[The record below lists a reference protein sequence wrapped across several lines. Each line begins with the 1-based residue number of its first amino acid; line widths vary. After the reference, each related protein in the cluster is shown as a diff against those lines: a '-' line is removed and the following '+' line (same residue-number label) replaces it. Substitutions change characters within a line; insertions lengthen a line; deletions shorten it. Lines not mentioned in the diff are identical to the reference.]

1 MSEQMSEVIREMV
14 RDFTEGKRSEEDGEY
29 YDPLSIDLRRSIVVW
44 ITYGG
49 PNIWIEIPVEHG
61 PAKICGS
68 WGSDRAE
75 YALSLDEENAVLE
88 SLGIYDIEEYARS
101 MGVN

>member
-14 RDFTEGKRSEEDGEY
+14 RDFGSRTHTDEDGV

-49 PNIWIEIPVEHG
+49 PNIWIEIPIEHG
-61 PAKICGS
+61 PAKICGA
-68 WGSDRAE
+68 WGSDTAE
-75 YALSLDEENAVLE
+75 YYLSLDEENAVLE
-88 SLGIYDIEEYARS
+88 TLGIYDIEEYARS